1 MEGTPAGG
9 SVAASAP
16 APAADAAAP
25 AGEQSSLAGV
35 LERADAL
42 AVASPADAEPLYRR
56 IIAGEPDLVVTPADD
71 VNAIKQAAII
81 GLADVLIKCNRASE
95 VATLTKTLHG
105 YFATIPKAKTAKL
118 VRTVIDHVLASS
130 VIVADGQSREEA
142 KAAHVEMQADLCKQT
157 IAWCRAEKRT
167 FLRQRIQGRL
177 ASLQLEAEQYTAA
190 LSGITELLREV
201 KRLDDKAHLLE
212 VQLLECRAQHALR
225 NGPKARAALTSART
239 TANAIYVPLTL
250 QAAIDMQAGVVSA
263 EEKDYKT
270 AYSYFYEAFEGFSS
284 LGDSRAV
291 SNLKYMLLCKIM
303 VDLPGDVV
311 SLSSTV
317 TALKHSGREVDA
329 MKAVASAHSKRSL
342 EGFEAALNEYD
353 EELKQD
359 ATVRTHLTALY
370 DTLLTGNLLRIIEPY
385 SRVEIA
391 RVAELIKLPR
401 PTVESKLSQLILD
414 KKLKGILDQG
424 AGCLVV
430 FDEAPVAKTYQ
441 YGIDTLTNMDKVLNT
456 LFEKAASL
464 R

>member
-1 MEGTPAGG
+1 MTAAAMDEAAAAPAG
-9 SVAASAP
+9 AA
-16 APAADAAAP
+16 APAADAAP
-25 AGEQSSLAGV
+25 AATGAQSTLAGV

-42 AVASPADAEPLYRR
+42 TVASPADAEPLYRR
-56 IIAGEPDLVVTPADD
+56 IIDGGSDLAVTPEDD

-81 GLADVLIKCNRASE
+81 GLADVLIKCKRAAE

-118 VRTVIDHVLASS
+118 VRTLIDHVSASE
-130 VIVADGQSREEA
+130 VAVAPGQSPEEA
-142 KAAHVEMQADLCKQT
+142 KTAHVKMQADLCEQT
-157 IAWCRAEKRT
+157 IAWCRTEKRT

-225 NGPKARAALTSART
+225 NGPKARAALTAART

-311 SLSSTV
+311 SLSSTS

-329 MKAVASAHSKRSL
+329 MKAVAAAHSKRSL
-342 EGFEAALNEYD
+342 EGFESALNEY
-353 EELKQD
+353 EVELKQD
-359 ATVRTHLTALY
+359 ATVRTHLTVLY

-385 SRVEIA
+385 SRVEISH
-391 RVAELIKLPR
+391 VAELIQLPAR
-401 PTVESKLSQLILD
+401 RLS
-414 KKLKGILDQG
+414 
-424 AGCLVV
+424 
-430 FDEAPVAKTYQ
+430 P
-441 YGIDTLTNMDKVLNT
+441 
-456 LFEKAASL
+456 S
-464 R
+464 